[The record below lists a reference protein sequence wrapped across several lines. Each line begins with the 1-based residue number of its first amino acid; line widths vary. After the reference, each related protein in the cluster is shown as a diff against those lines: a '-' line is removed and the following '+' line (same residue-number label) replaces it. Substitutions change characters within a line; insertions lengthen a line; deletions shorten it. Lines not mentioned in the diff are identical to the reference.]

1 MGGMP
6 RPFIFICLYL
16 RGSFFPSFKN
26 PYERLLRIAYGSIVH
41 PELSDVRELIHN
53 VPLFIVGLVCVL
65 LIKWCVKELLQLL
78 GARGVEFVGI
88 LLDLV
93 DPVKE
98 FLLILDFV
106 ALCHQLDFFQVVN
119 VDAEA
124 GSLHVGEELTE
135 G

>member
-1 MGGMP
+1 M
-6 RPFIFICLYL
+6 
-16 RGSFFPSFKN
+16 S
-26 PYERLLRIAYGSIVH
+26 
-41 PELSDVRELIHN
+41 
-53 VPLFIVGLVCVL
+53 VL
-65 LIKWCVKELLQLL
+65 LIERCVEELLQLL

-98 FLLILDFV
+98 FLLKLDFV
-106 ALCHQLDFFQVVN
+106 ALCHQLDFFQVVYI
-119 VDAEA
+119 DAEA